1 MTNKRSKANRKTN
14 TFFQVIENKG
24 RRLIAEN
31 QLFRIENAVICAT
44 VNDIP
49 YSLIGDIEVQHIQSA
64 RVILLN
70 IKCTKRFRDFL
81 STCIFKFYNDGHLSI
96 NVSIKNCGF
105 SSLRWAKSNLQE
117 ETAKG
122 RCGANRRILAERVYS
137 GLLYEH

>member
-1 MTNKRSKANRKTN
+1 LTNKRSKANRKTN

-44 VNDIP
+44 FNDIP
-49 YSLIGDIEVQHIQSA
+49 YSLIGDIEVRNIQSA
-64 RVILLN
+64 EGDFTQY
-70 IKCTKRFRDFL
+70 KSTKRFRDFL

-105 SSLRWAKSNLQE
+105 SSLRLGKIEFTGGDGKGEMRCKSSYPCR
-117 ETAKG
+117 KG
-122 RCGANRRILAERVYS
+122 IFRSPI
-137 GLLYEH
+137 

>member
-49 YSLIGDIEVQHIQSA
+49 YSLIGDIEVRNIQSA
-64 RVILLN
+64 EG
-70 IKCTKRFRDFL
+70 DF
-81 STCIFKFYNDGHLSI
+81 TQYKMHKT
-96 NVSIKNCGF
+96 VSGF
-105 SSLRWAKSNLQE
+105 FIDLH
-117 ETAKG
+117 
-122 RCGANRRILAERVYS
+122 I
-137 GLLYEH
+137 